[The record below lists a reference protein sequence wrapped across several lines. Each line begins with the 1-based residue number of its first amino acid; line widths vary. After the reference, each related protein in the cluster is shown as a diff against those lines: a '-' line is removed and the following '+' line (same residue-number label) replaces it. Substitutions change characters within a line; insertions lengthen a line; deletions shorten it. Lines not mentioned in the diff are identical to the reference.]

1 MGESQEMQDGRGKL
15 LLDRRAAPQ
24 IVTTALFCLRVVEK
38 PGVHNVLTTR
48 KLIVW
53 GGGLV
58 N

>member
-1 MGESQEMQDGRGKL
+1 MQDGRVKL
-15 LLDRRAAPQ
+15 LLNRRAAPQ
-24 IVTTALFCLRVVEK
+24 ILTTALFVSELLKKLVY
-38 PGVHNVLTTR
+38 NVLTR

>member
-1 MGESQEMQDGRGKL
+1 MGGSQEMQDGRVKI

-24 IVTTALFCLRVVEK
+24 IVTTALFVYTSFFNNSD
-38 PGVHNVLTTR
+38 NVLTTR